1 MAQESLRRSV
11 MIAMC
16 EEMVRGWGSEEMR
29 GSQCAEKAGSV
40 LEMGLEKKTW
50 WEDAHGKRGVRTRE
64 VFG

>member
-1 MAQESLRRSV
+1 MVLGGNERFAVRR
-11 MIAMC
+11 
-16 EEMVRGWGSEEMR
+16 GSE
-29 GSQCAEKAGSV
+29 GSV